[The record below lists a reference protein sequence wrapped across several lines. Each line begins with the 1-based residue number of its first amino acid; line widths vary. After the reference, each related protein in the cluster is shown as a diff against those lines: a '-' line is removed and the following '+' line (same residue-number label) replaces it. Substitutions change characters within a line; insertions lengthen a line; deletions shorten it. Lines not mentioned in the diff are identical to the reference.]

1 MFPEGLV
8 SQSLR
13 HRILLTSHHLNLAK
27 SYQMSFL
34 PKLHK
39 LHLFSV
45 IYNTVILPKNSFL
58 GRVISSLAL
67 QIHHLYSQ
75 FCRLYLNV
83 LPCTLFHQNFQL
95 YGIEDVI
102 GEKEGILQ
110 MTERQD
116 YENQKAFSSTEKMIH
131 LR

>member
-1 MFPEGLV
+1 M
-8 SQSLR
+8 
-13 HRILLTSHHLNLAK
+13 
-27 SYQMSFL
+27 Y
-34 PKLHK
+34 
-39 LHLFSV
+39 
-45 IYNTVILPKNSFL
+45 
-58 GRVISSLAL
+58 
-67 QIHHLYSQ
+67 
-75 FCRLYLNV
+75 

-102 GEKEGILQ
+102 GEKERILQ